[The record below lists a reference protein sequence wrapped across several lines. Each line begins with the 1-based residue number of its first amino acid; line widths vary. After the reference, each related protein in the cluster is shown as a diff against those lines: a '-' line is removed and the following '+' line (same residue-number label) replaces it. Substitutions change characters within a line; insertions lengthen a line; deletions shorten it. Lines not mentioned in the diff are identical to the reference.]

1 MLTAIPPMT
10 VGGGF
15 RSHVLEGTTAR
26 DIGLAVFWASAHS
39 RTKTSAARTI
49 VASRWDQVDNAPS
62 HRHSQWAPFPEPLPL
77 PDDQPG
83 LRWSGLLWILSG
95 RGLTN
100 IEFGGR
106 EQLEGRAVTHWKFG
120 KYYGTPTGFPIG
132 ALCKPDRPFESIR
145 PLSLAPLAQ
154 PSS

>member
-15 RSHVLEGTTAR
+15 RSHVLDGTTAR

-49 VASRWDQVDNAPS
+49 VASRWDQVDTAPC
-62 HRHSQWAPFPEPLPL
+62 HRYSQWPPFPEPLPL
-77 PDDQPG
+77 PDDQAG
-83 LRWSGLLWILSG
+83 LRWSSLLWILSG
-95 RGLTN
+95 RGLAN
-100 IEFGGR
+100 IKLGGR
-106 EQLEGRAVTHWKFG
+106 EQLEGRAVTHCKYG
-120 KYYGTPTGFPIG
+120 KSNGTPNGFPIW
-132 ALCKPDRPFESIR
+132 ALCKPDGPFESIR
-145 PLSLAPLAQ
+145 PLSLAPRAQ